1 LYFLTILY
9 NSLVILSQM
18 SPPTRHEKALFK
30 FFFCAALL
38 RSAALALQRKYVYV
52 LHQQPGENIEKK

>member
-1 LYFLTILY
+1 
-9 NSLVILSQM
+9 M